1 MGPLLGAV
9 VGGVAVASASES
21 PEAGQGQSS
30 GHDDLLRRSFDC
42 KPPPIRGLT
51 GAFPTLRHHH
61 HTHREIGGS
70 RREQRA
76 ACRRVGQ
83 EEKER
88 RACGL
93 VVDGHRVRR
102 RSLRSI
108 EARARGDRYV
118 RQWGCG
124 WLGREETRAEERRPP
139 FCRIAPLGRY
149 ATLARACRPCPPPNY
164 DRSNPTILIA
174 HTETTLRRRSPHVN
188 RIGVG
193 AMAAGR
199 R

>member
-1 MGPLLGAV
+1 MWCPTHRKGAPGPAAPSDFWIGAAWLRACDHRHAHFTAALDRFGWGRCRGQAV

-21 PEAGQGQSS
+21 PEAGQGQSRS

-61 HTHREIGGS
+61 HTHREIGAS

-83 EEKER
+83 EEEERR

-93 VVDGHRVRR
+93 VDDGHRVRR

-108 EARARGDRYV
+108 EARARGGRYV

-124 WLGREETRAEERRPP
+124 WLGREEARAEE
-139 FCRIAPLGRY
+139 
-149 ATLARACRPCPPPNY
+149 
-164 DRSNPTILIA
+164 
-174 HTETTLRRRSPHVN
+174 
-188 RIGVG
+188 
-193 AMAAGR
+193 
-199 R
+199 